1 MRNEEL
7 SMLYNQILVRFG
19 DLTLKGKNQKEFLHR
34 LYDLVALKLQGLNV
48 KIENTHDR
56 IFIHLNDVEVS
67 EVEKRLEYV
76 SGISSYSLV
85 VRCEDDLNTIKH
97 TALELMKEI
106 VTEKTSFKVETK
118 RSNKNYPLHSME
130 VTKQVAGYVLANHS
144 LLQVDVHHPKVTLN
158 IELKGNSCFL
168 YNTEIKAMGG
178 YPVGVAGK
186 GLLMLSG
193 GIDSPVAGYLA
204 MKQGV
209 EIECIHFESTPLTS
223 IESAQKVIDLVKLMA
238 RYAPKNKINLHMVP
252 FKELHMALLEHVPES
267 YNITIMRRMMY
278 RIASKLAEKKNCLC
292 IINGES
298 VGQVASQTLKSM
310 HTINSVTSMPILR
323 PLCTY
328 DKQDIITIS
337 RKMECY
343 DISIKPFED
352 CCTVY
357 VPKAPATAPK
367 IEKCELFEKNFDYAA
382 MVEDAVNHTNSIT
395 IAMDSDL
402 DLSLLGLEVREVL
415 AELKN
420 K

>member
-1 MRNEEL
+1 
-7 SMLYNQILVRFG
+7 MLYNQILVRFG
-19 DLTLKGKNQKEFLHR
+19 DLTLKGKNQKEFLR
-34 LYDLVALKLQGLNV
+34 KLYELMALKMKDLNV
-48 KIENTHDR
+48 TIENTHDR
-56 IFIHLNDVEVS
+56 IYIHLNDVDATEV
-67 EVEKRLEYV
+67 VRRLEYV
-76 SGISSYSLV
+76 SGISSYSFV
-85 VRCEDDLNTIKH
+85 VQCSNDLKTIKE

-106 VTEKTSFKVETK
+106 AYKDITFKVET
-118 RSNKNYPLHSME
+118 RRANKSYPLHSME
-130 VTKQVAGYVLANHS
+130 VTKQVAGYVLANHKV
-144 LLQVDVHHPKVTLN
+144 LHVDVHHPEVTLHL
-158 IELKGNSCFL
+158 ELKGNSCYL
-168 YNTEIKAMGG
+168 YNTEVRAMGG

-204 MKQGV
+204 MKQGI

-223 IESAQKVIDLVKLMA
+223 IESAQKVIDLVKVMA

-252 FKELHMALLEHVPES
+252 FKELHMALLDNVLES

-278 RIASKLAEKKNCLC
+278 RIASKLAQKNGCLC

-298 VGQVASQTLKSM
+298 VGQVASQTLRSM
-310 HTINSVTSMPILR
+310 HTINSVTNLPILR

-328 DKQDIITIS
+328 DKLDIISIS
-337 RKMECY
+337 KKMECY

-367 IEKCELFEKNFDYAA
+367 IEKCEIFEKSFDYERLVNEA
-382 MVEDAVNHTNSIT
+382 VENTKSIT
-395 IAMDSDL
+395 IDVDSQL
-402 DLSLLGLEVREVL
+402 DLSMLGLEVREVL
-415 AELKN
+415 KDLK

>member
-1 MRNEEL
+1 
-7 SMLYNQILVRFG
+7 MLYNQILVRFG
-19 DLTLKGKNQKEFLHR
+19 DLTLKGKNQKEFLRR
-34 LYDLVALKLQGLNV
+34 LYELMALKMQGLDV
-48 KIENTHDR
+48 TIENTHDR
-56 IFIHLNDVEVS
+56 IYIYLKNCDVNEVT
-67 EVEKRLEYV
+67 KRLQYV

-85 VRCEDDLNTIKH
+85 VKCENDIQTIKT

-106 VTEKTSFKVETK
+106 VKDKASFKVETK
-118 RSNKNYPLHSME
+118 RANKSYPYHSME
-130 VTKQVAGYVLANHS
+130 VTRMVSGYVLANHKG
-144 LLQVDVHHPKVTLN
+144 LTVDVHHPEVTLS
-158 IELKGNSCFL
+158 IELKGNSCYL
-168 YNTEIKAMGG
+168 YNTEIRAMGG

-223 IESAQKVIDLVKLMA
+223 IESAQKVVDLVKKLA
-238 RYAPKNKINLHMVP
+238 LYAPDNKINLHMVP
-252 FKELHMALLEHVPES
+252 FKELHMALLDHIPES

-278 RIASKLAEKKNCLC
+278 RIASALAEKKNCLC
-292 IINGES
+292 LINGES

-310 HTINSVTSMPILR
+310 QTINAVTNFPVLR

-328 DKQDIITIS
+328 DKVDIIKLSNKID
-337 RKMECY
+337 CY
-343 DISIKPFED
+343 ELSIKPFED

-357 VPKAPATAPK
+357 LPKAPATAPK
-367 IEKCELFEKNFDYAA
+367 VDKCERFEESFDFAKL
-382 MVEDAVNHTNSIT
+382 VEEAVAHTNSIT
-395 IAMDSDL
+395 IEANSDL

-415 AELKN
+415 LEIKN

>member
-1 MRNEEL
+1 
-7 SMLYNQILVRFG
+7 MLYNQILVRFG
-19 DLTLKGKNQKEFLHR
+19 DLTLKGKNQKEFLRR
-34 LYDLVALKLQGLNV
+34 LYELMALKMKGLNV
-48 KIENTHDR
+48 EIENTHDR
-56 IFIHLNDVEVS
+56 IYIHLNDVPAEEV
-67 EVEKRLEYV
+67 VKRLEYV
-76 SGISSYSLV
+76 SGISSYSFV
-85 VRCEDDLNTIKH
+85 VKCSNDLKDIKT

-106 VTEKTSFKVETK
+106 ANKDITFKVET
-118 RSNKNYPLHSME
+118 RRANKNYPLHSME
-130 VTKQVAGYVLANHS
+130 VTKQVAGYVLANHH
-144 LLQVDVHHPKVTLN
+144 LLHVDVHHPEVTLHL
-158 IELKGNSCFL
+158 ELKGNSCYL
-168 YNTEIKAMGG
+168 YNTEIRAMGG

-209 EIECIHFESTPLTS
+209 EVECIHFESTPLTS
-223 IESAQKVIDLVKLMA
+223 IESAQKVIDLVKIMA

-252 FKELHMALLEHVPES
+252 FKELHMALLDNVPES

-278 RIASKLAEKKNCLC
+278 RIASKLAQKKDCLC

-298 VGQVASQTLKSM
+298 VGQVASQTLRSM
-310 HTINSVTSMPILR
+310 NTINSVTNMPVLR

-328 DKQDIITIS
+328 DKLDIIAIS
-337 RKMECY
+337 KKMECF

-367 IEKCELFEKNFDYAA
+367 IDKCEVYEKAFDYES
-382 MVEDAVNHTNSIT
+382 MVNDAVEHTNSIT
-395 IAMDSDL
+395 IDVDSEL
-402 DLSLLGLEVREVL
+402 DLSMLGLEVREVI
-415 AELKN
+415 AELK

>member
-1 MRNEEL
+1 
-7 SMLYNQILVRFG
+7 MLYNQILVRFG
-19 DLTLKGKNQKEFLHR
+19 DLTLKGKNQKEFLRR
-34 LYDLVALKLQGLNV
+34 LYELMALKMRGLNV
-48 KIENTHDR
+48 EIENTHDR
-56 IFIHLNDVEVS
+56 IYIHLNDVPAEEV
-67 EVEKRLEYV
+67 VKRLEYV
-76 SGISSYSLV
+76 SGISSYSFV
-85 VRCEDDLNTIKH
+85 VKCSNDLKEIKT

-106 VTEKTSFKVETK
+106 ANKDITFKVET
-118 RSNKNYPLHSME
+118 RRANKNYPLHSME
-130 VTKQVAGYVLANHS
+130 ITKQVAGYVLANHN
-144 LLQVDVHHPKVTLN
+144 LLHVDVHNPEVTLHL
-158 IELKGNSCFL
+158 ELKGDSCYL
-168 YNTEIKAMGG
+168 YNSEIRAMGG

-209 EIECIHFESTPLTS
+209 EVECIHFESTPLTS
-223 IESAQKVIDLVKLMA
+223 IESAQKVIDLVKIMA

-252 FKELHMALLEHVPES
+252 FKELHMALLDNVPES

-278 RIASKLAEKKNCLC
+278 RIASKLAEKKDCLC

-298 VGQVASQTLKSM
+298 VGQVASQTLRSM
-310 HTINSVTSMPILR
+310 NTINSVTNIPVLR

-328 DKQDIITIS
+328 DKLDIIAIS
-337 RKMECY
+337 KKMECF

-367 IEKCELFEKNFDYAA
+367 IDKCEVYEKTFDYETL
-382 MVEDAVNHTNSIT
+382 VNDAVEHTNSIT
-395 IAMDSDL
+395 IDVDSDI
-402 DLSLLGLEVREVL
+402 DLSMLGLEVREVI
-415 AELKN
+415 AELK